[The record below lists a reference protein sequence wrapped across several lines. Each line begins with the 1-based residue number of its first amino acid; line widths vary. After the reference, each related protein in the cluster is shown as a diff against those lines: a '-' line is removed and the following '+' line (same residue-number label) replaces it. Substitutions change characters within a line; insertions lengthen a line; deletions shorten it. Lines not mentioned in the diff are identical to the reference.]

1 MLGKSVKEKW
11 KIKMF
16 NKPLILALLV
26 SLSLN
31 GLFGYLSY
39 HFHSEKAVAESNLES
54 CKKANQSLVESA
66 DKADKTCKVGD
77 AMASEFKREEQALE
91 ADRDDILKQL
101 DSLSVAPKQ
110 DVKIAPKEAT
120 VNEESN
126 VAGIDDLLP
135 ESIRMLTESACNR
148 VQGKDCSHP

>member
-1 MLGKSVKEKW
+1 
-11 KIKMF
+11 MF
-16 NKPLILALLV
+16 NKPLILTLLV

-39 HFHSEKAVAESNLES
+39 RFHSEKAVAETKLET

-66 DKADKTCKVGD
+66 DKADKTCKVGE
-77 AMASEFKREEQALE
+77 AMASEFKREDQALE
-91 ADRDDILKQL
+91 SDRDDILKQL
-101 DSLSVAPKQ
+101 DNLSVAPKQ
-110 DVKIAPKEAT
+110 DVKKPVPKEAT

-126 VAGIDDLLP
+126 VDGVDDLLP

>member
-1 MLGKSVKEKW
+1 MIL
-11 KIKMF
+11 
-16 NKPLILALLV
+16 NKPLILALIV

-39 HFHSEKAVAESNLES
+39 HFHSEKAIAETKLET

-66 DKADKTCKVGD
+66 DKADKTCKVGN
-77 AMASEFKREEQALE
+77 AVASEFKREEQALE

-101 DSLSVAPKQ
+101 DNLSVAPKQ
-110 DVKIAPKEAT
+110 DVKKPTPKEAT

-126 VAGIDDLLP
+126 VAGIDSKLP

>member
-1 MLGKSVKEKW
+1 
-11 KIKMF
+11 MF
-16 NKPLILALLV
+16 NKPLILVLLV

-39 HFHSEKAVAESNLES
+39 HFHSEKAVAETKLET

-66 DKADKTCKVGD
+66 DKADKACKVGD
-77 AMASEFKREEQALE
+77 VMASEFKREEQSLE
-91 ADRDDILKQL
+91 SDRDDILKQL

-126 VAGIDDLLP
+126 VAGVDDLLP
-135 ESIRMLTESACNR
+135 ESIRMFTESACNR

>member
-1 MLGKSVKEKW
+1 ML
-11 KIKMF
+11 
-16 NKPLILALLV
+16 NKPLILTLLV
-26 SLSLN
+26 SLSFN

-39 HFHSEKAVAESNLES
+39 HFHSEKAVAEIKLET
-54 CKKANQSLVESA
+54 CKKANQSLAESA

-77 AMASEFKREEQALE
+77 ATASEFKREEQALE
-91 ADRDDILKQL
+91 SDRDGILKQL

-110 DVKIAPKEAT
+110 DVKKPTPKEAT

-126 VAGIDDLLP
+126 VACIDSKLP
-135 ESIRMLTESACNR
+135 ESVRMLTESACNR